1 MILIYP
7 PVAKPSEPPAG
18 IAKLCG
24 ALNHHGIKYNVLDA
38 NLEGLLSLLKTP
50 AMSLDTWTSRAS
62 RHLSRHLASLKG
74 WDGYQDNG
82 RYRRA
87 IKDLNR
93 LLEMTGRSS
102 RVRLGLAN
110 YEHEELSPARSKDLV
125 KAAENPEDNP
135 FYPYFKKRLTEF
147 LKSEQPSMIGFS
159 LNYLSQALC
168 TFAMIGFFKREYP
181 GVKLIL
187 GGGLVTSWMR
197 RPHWQNPFKG
207 LVDHLVAG
215 PGEGPL
221 LSLIGVNPVR
231 NSSGALNP
239 PGIILKC
246 DPQPRCSRRPR
257 LRPRGASAPEGG
269 PLSELED
276 SPSRKLARREQWG
289 IISNGV
295 KGLNGCSEKRFGN
308 DRYRPDYDSLPMRDY
323 FAPGPILPYSS
334 SSGCYWNRCSFCPE
348 RAEGNPYIAIPNEE
362 VILDL
367 LHLVDKQKPVLIHLL
382 DNAISP
388 SLMKAIS
395 EHPPGLPWYGFARI
409 TRHLTD
415 LDFCFALK
423 RSGCVML
430 KLGLESGDQSVL
442 DDLQK
447 GINLEEASSALK
459 NLKDAGIATYVYLLF
474 GTPPEGLIEARRT
487 LEFVVKH
494 HDFIGFLN
502 LAIFNMPIYGPETK
516 QIETKTFYEGDLSLY
531 MSFDHPKGWSRPLI
545 RKFLDKE
552 FKRHP
557 AIASILRRDPPI
569 FTSNHAPFFVREGF
583 LTKNNL

>member
-1 MILIYP
+1 MNLIYS

-24 ALNHHGIKYNVLDA
+24 ALNHHRIKYSVLDA

-50 AMSLDTWTSRAS
+50 PASSDTWTCRAF
-62 RHLSRHLASLKG
+62 RHLSRHLTSLNG
-74 WDGYQDNG
+74 WDVYQDDG

-93 LLEMTGRSS
+93 LLEMTARSS
-102 RVRLGLAN
+102 RVRLGLTN
-110 YEHEELSPARSKDLV
+110 YQHEELSPARSTDLIR
-125 KAAENPEDNP
+125 AAENPEDNP
-135 FYPYFKKRLTEF
+135 FYPYFKKKLTEL
-147 LKSEQPSMIGFS
+147 LKSEQPSVIGFS

-168 TFAMIGFFKREYP
+168 TFAMIGFLRRECP
-181 GVKLIL
+181 RVKLIL

-197 RPHWQNPFKG
+197 RPYWQNPFKG

-215 PGEGPL
+215 PGEAPL
-221 LSLIGVNPVR
+221 LSLIDVTG
-231 NSSGALNP
+231 
-239 PGIILKC
+239 LK
-246 DPQPRCSRRPR
+246 
-257 LRPRGASAPEGG
+257 E
-269 PLSELED
+269 
-276 SPSRKLARREQWG
+276 
-289 IISNGV
+289 
-295 KGLNGCSEKRFGN
+295 CSERQFVN
-308 DRYRPDYDSLPMRDY
+308 DHYRPNYDSLPIRDY

-348 RAEGNPYIAIPNEE
+348 RAEGNPYVAIPVEE

-367 LHLVDKQKPVLIHLL
+367 LHLVDRQKPVLIHLL

-395 EHPPGLPWYGFARI
+395 EHPPGVPWYGFVRM
-409 TRHLTD
+409 TRHLAD
-415 LDFCFALK
+415 PDFCLALK

-430 KLGLESGDQSVL
+430 KIGLESGDQTVL

-447 GINLEEASSALK
+447 GVNLEEASSALK
-459 NLKDAGIATYVYLLF
+459 NLKEAGIATYVYLLF

-494 HDFIGFLN
+494 HDCIGFLN
-502 LAIFNMPIYGPETK
+502 LAIFNMPIYGPEA
-516 QIETKTFYEGDLSLY
+516 QQMETKTFYEGDLSLY
-531 MSFDHPKGWSRPLI
+531 TSFDHPKGWSRQLI
-545 RKFLDKE
+545 RQFLDKE

-557 AIASILRRDPPI
+557 AIASILRRDPPV
-569 FTSNHAPFFVREGF
+569 FTSNHAPFFCDGF
-583 LTKNNL
+583 HISHPT

>member
-24 ALNHHGIKYNVLDA
+24 ALNHHGMKYRVLDA

-50 AMSLDTWTSRAS
+50 PVSSDTWTSRAL
-62 RHLSRHLASLKG
+62 RHLSRHLDSLHG
-74 WDGYQDNG
+74 WDAYPGSRKFPGSSREDECAHRLAGMSPHRDVDQELRPLPVGLHQDDG

-87 IKDLNR
+87 IKDLSR

-110 YEHEELSPARSKDLV
+110 YQHEELSPTRSTDLV
-125 KAAENPEDNP
+125 RAAENPEDNP
-135 FYPYFKKRLTEF
+135 FYPYFRKRLTEL
-147 LKSEQPSMIGFS
+147 LKKEQPSVIGFS

-168 TFAMIGFFKREYP
+168 TFAMIGFLKQEWT
-181 GVKLIL
+181 GVKLVL

-215 PGEGPL
+215 PGEAPL
-221 LSLIGVNPVR
+221 LSLMGVLQFGDNHF
-231 NSSGALNP
+231 
-239 PGIILKC
+239 
-246 DPQPRCSRRPR
+246 RP
-257 LRPRGASAPEGG
+257 
-269 PLSELED
+269 
-276 SPSRKLARREQWG
+276 
-289 IISNGV
+289 N
-295 KGLNGCSEKRFGN
+295 
-308 DRYRPDYDSLPMRDY
+308 YDSFPVRDY

-348 RAEGNPYIAIPNEE
+348 RAEGNPYIPIPVEE
-362 VILDL
+362 VVSDL
-367 LHLVDKQKPVLIHLL
+367 LRLVDRHKPVLIHLL

-395 EHPPGLPWYGFARI
+395 EHPPGVPWYGFARM

-415 LDFCFALK
+415 LDFCLALK

-430 KLGLESGDQSVL
+430 KLGLESGDQAVL

-459 NLKDAGIATYVYLLF
+459 NLKKAGIATYIYLLF
-474 GTPPEGLIEARRT
+474 GTPPESLIEARRT

-494 HDFIGFLN
+494 HDCIGFLN
-502 LAIFNMPIYGPETK
+502 LAIFNMPIYGPEAQ
-516 QIETKTFYEGDLSLY
+516 QIETKAFSEGDLSLY
-531 MSFDHPKGWSRPLI
+531 TSFDHPKGWSRQLI
-545 RKFLDKE
+545 RQFLDKE

-557 AIASILRRDPPI
+557 AMASILRRDPPV
-569 FTSNHAPFFVREGF
+569 FTSNHAPFFQGGGDWVMGR
-583 LTKNNL
+583 

>member
-24 ALNHHGIKYNVLDA
+24 ALNHHGMKYRVLDA

-50 AMSLDTWTSRAS
+50 PVSSDTWTSRAL
-62 RHLSRHLASLKG
+62 RHLSRHLDSLHG
-74 WDGYQDNG
+74 WDAYPGSRKFPGSSREDECAHRLAGMSPHRDVDQELRPLPVGLHQDDG

-87 IKDLNR
+87 IKDLSR

-110 YEHEELSPARSKDLV
+110 YQHEELSPTRSTDLV
-125 KAAENPEDNP
+125 RAAENPEDNP
-135 FYPYFKKRLTEF
+135 FYPYFRKRLTEL
-147 LKSEQPSMIGFS
+147 LKKEQPSIIGFS

-168 TFAMIGFFKREYP
+168 TFAMIGFLKQEWT
-181 GVKLIL
+181 GVKLVL

-197 RPHWQNPFKG
+197 NPYWQNPFKG

-215 PGEGPL
+215 PGEASL
-221 LSLIGVNPVR
+221 LSLMGV
-231 NSSGALNP
+231 L
-239 PGIILKC
+239 
-246 DPQPRCSRRPR
+246 Q
-257 LRPRGASAPEGG
+257 
-269 PLSELED
+269 
-276 SPSRKLARREQWG
+276 
-289 IISNGV
+289 
-295 KGLNGCSEKRFGN
+295 FGDN
-308 DRYRPDYDSLPMRDY
+308 HFWPNYDSFPVRDY

-348 RAEGNPYIAIPNEE
+348 RAEGNPYIPIPVEE
-362 VILDL
+362 VVSDL
-367 LHLVDKQKPVLIHLL
+367 LRLVDRHKPVLIHLL

-395 EHPPGLPWYGFARI
+395 EHPPGVPWYGFARV

-415 LDFCFALK
+415 LDFCLALK

-430 KLGLESGDQSVL
+430 KLGLESGDQAVL

-459 NLKDAGIATYVYLLF
+459 NLKKAGIATYIYLLF
-474 GTPPEGLIEARRT
+474 GTPPESLIEARRT

-494 HDFIGFLN
+494 HDCIGFLN
-502 LAIFNMPIYGPETK
+502 LAIFNMPIYGPEAQ

-531 MSFDHPKGWSRPLI
+531 TSFDHPKGWSRPLI
-545 RKFLDKE
+545 RQFLDKE

-557 AIASILRRDPPI
+557 AISSILRRDPPV
-569 FTSNHAPFFVREGF
+569 FTSNHAPFFVMKER
-583 LTKNNL
+583 